1 MKIGDQFIFDPKL
14 FSLKSPS
21 YRDIL
26 RSVQPVAE
34 VSLSNGELIVGVD
47 SDDTIVSANYKDGTT
62 LIRNVDSRGGH
73 IVLVASPDGSFWYM
87 NAPDCWLR
95 LD

>member
-1 MKIGDQFIFDPKL
+1 MRLGDQFRFDPKL
-14 FSLKSPS
+14 FSIGAPL
-21 YRDIL
+21 YRDIML
-26 RSVQPVAE
+26 SVQSVAE
-34 VSLSNGELIVGVD
+34 VRMADGELVVGVD
-47 SDDTIVSANYKDGTT
+47 ADYTIVSANYIDGTA